1 MPKTMLSALCDG
13 MTVNTLACLKQKKL
27 LPYKNKPGAFL
38 ALTLT
43 DRTGSLEGKIF
54 DNAETL
60 APQLAEG
67 TIVNINGRASLYQ
80 GVLGLVLD
88 SAVPWDGPVEFADF
102 MPSYP
107 GDVAVLE
114 ARLDELL
121 ASIRDAELSL
131 LLQSLFGDPDIRE
144 KYCLAPAAMYVHGAY
159 LHGLLEH
166 VIRQAELAEAACRCY
181 PQVWRDLLIAG
192 VLLHDIGKIHEFN
205 WGVTIEYSTLGRLL
219 GHAVIGDRLVS
230 ERGWELGICEET
242 ALRLRHLILS
252 HHGTHEFG
260 AVVLPQTLEAII
272 LHSVDNLEAKAAH
285 CIDFIG
291 HTDPAAPWTEKDR
304 LEGHAW
310 YRGDDSALT
319 GDSSR

>member
-1 MPKTMLSALCDG
+1 MPKTMLAALADG
-13 MTVNTLACLKQKKL
+13 MSVNTLACVKQKKL

-43 DRTGSLEGKIF
+43 DRSGSIEGKVF
-54 DNAETL
+54 ENADTI
-60 APQLAEG
+60 AAQLAEG
-67 TIVNINGRASLYQ
+67 HIVTISGRASLYQ
-80 GVLGLVLD
+80 GVLGVVLD
-88 SAVPWDGPVEFADF
+88 SAVPWEGPVDFADF
-102 MPSYP
+102 MPTYP

-114 ARLDELL
+114 ARLDALL

-131 LLQSLFGDPDIRE
+131 LLQSIFGDPEIRR
-144 KYCLAPAAMYVHGAY
+144 KFCLAPAAERVHGAY

-181 PQVWRDLLIAG
+181 PEVWRDLLIAG
-192 VLLHDIGKIHEFN
+192 VLLHDIGKIDEFS
-205 WGVTIEYSTLGRLL
+205 WGVTIEYTTRGRLL
-219 GHAVIGDRLVS
+219 GHAVIGDRLIT

-252 HHGTHEFG
+252 HHGTREFG

-285 CIDFIG
+285 CIDVIS
-291 HTDPAAPWTEKDR
+291 HADPADPWTEKDR
-304 LEGHAW
+304 LENHAW
-310 YRGDDSALT
+310 YRGAE
-319 GDSSR
+319 GMVHREG